1 MNRQSDR
8 WLSGFFSSHRLC
20 TMSVH
25 VRPHLGVGICLYLSV
40 TLGLSQGQGEDTG
53 EGSWDCGSHLT
64 PPPRP
69 YLLRV
74 QDPCGTSLP
83 LGLSSCCSKGLRCS
97 GDRDRKTGQLCPQCH
112 PQLWFDL
119 WHCSFSF

>member
-8 WLSGFFSSHRLC
+8 WLSGFFSSRRLC
-20 TMSVH
+20 TMSIH

-64 PPPRP
+64 PPP
-69 YLLRV
+69 
-74 QDPCGTSLP
+74 GHT
-83 LGLSSCCSKGLRCS
+83 CS
-97 GDRDRKTGQLCPQCH
+97 GYRTPAGQVS
-112 PQLWFDL
+112 LWA
-119 WHCSFSF
+119 

>member
-8 WLSGFFSSHRLC
+8 WLSGFFSSRRLC
-20 TMSVH
+20 TMSIH

-64 PPPRP
+64 PPQAIPAQGTGPLRDKSP
-69 YLLRV
+69 SGPEQLLLQGAQVLRG
-74 QDPCGTSLP
+74 QRQEDGTALP
-83 LGLSSCCSKGLRCS
+83 PVSPSAVV
-97 GDRDRKTGQLCPQCH
+97 
-112 PQLWFDL
+112 
-119 WHCSFSF
+119 